1 MYSVRIF
8 NQCDVLSLCLV
19 FQFLSVVFLAVVMAI
34 SIGLVLLGA
43 GLITVRSPSKQ
54 SEVDNGRMHPNR
66 SDIFSMTP
74 SQKVCTGGPELHGMI
89 VIVCSV

>member
-19 FQFLSVVFLAVVMAI
+19 FQFLSMVFLAVVMAI
-34 SIGLVLLGA
+34 SIGLVLLGG

-54 SEVDNGRMHPNR
+54 SAGDNGRLHPKK

-74 SQKVCTGGPELHGMI
+74 SQKVCTGGQCHMA
-89 VIVCSV
+89 